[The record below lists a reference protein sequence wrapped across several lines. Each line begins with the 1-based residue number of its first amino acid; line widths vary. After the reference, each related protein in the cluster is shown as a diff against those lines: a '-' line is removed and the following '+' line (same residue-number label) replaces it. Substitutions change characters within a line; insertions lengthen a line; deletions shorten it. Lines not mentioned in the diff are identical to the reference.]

1 MTSTL
6 DYTITYFSS
15 LLYRGCYLG
24 IYAGLGS
31 VQGLFVLSSAISLA
45 AAIVFASRTLH
56 NKLLKNVFRCPM
68 SFFDTTP
75 LGRVLNR
82 FSLDIFIIDEVI
94 PTAIHVVLYRLFT
107 FMGILLVI
115 IITSPAL
122 VIVIIPL
129 CVFYLLVQVRDR
141 LSIYSYVP

>member
-1 MTSTL
+1 M
-6 DYTITYFSS
+6 
-15 LLYRGCYLG
+15 
-24 IYAGLGS
+24 
-31 VQGLFVLSSAISLA
+31 LSSAISLA